1 MPTMLFYQKPIAL
14 NRETHKALKVRSVPS
29 YAYAAGINSVP
40 LTSSEFAA
48 AARQLP
54 ILFVP
59 DPNGLPSPVALLGLR
74 RDENLFVDAD
84 GRWADAY
91 IPAFIRRY
99 PFVLIQGNTPEE
111 LTVGIDA
118 AFPGFN
124 TEVGEPMFGEDGTEG
139 PGLKRA
145 IEFLN
150 VYRVEAQK
158 TQALATELQRLDLLI
173 PRVITIQR
181 KDGTKSTLD
190 GFTVVDEQRLAKLE
204 DKDALNLLRSGHMA
218 WIYMHLVSLH
228 NLADLSTRLDAR
240 AADVKKTA

>member
-59 DPNGLPSPVALLGLR
+59 DPNGQPSPVALLGLR
-74 RDENLFVDAD
+74 RDENLFVDEA
-84 GRWADAY
+84 GGWSGGY

-99 PFVLIQGNTPEE
+99 PFVLIQGGTPEE

-124 TEVGEPMFGEDGTEG
+124 TEVGEPLFGEDGTEG

-158 TQALATELQRLDLLI
+158 TQALAAELQRLDLLI
-173 PRVITIQR
+173 PRTITIQH
-181 KDGTKSTLD
+181 KEGTKSTLD

-204 DKDALNLLRSGHMA
+204 DKDALGLLRSGHLA
-218 WIYMHLVSLH
+218 WIYMHLLSLH
-228 NLADLSTRLDAR
+228 NLSDLSSRLDAR
-240 AADVKKTA
+240 ANVKKTA